1 MVSDTVVAIVPEHVL
16 PDILTQVHRDGYGH
30 NARVLRPRR
39 SPLREQLRRAGVPVE
54 QAPARLDD
62 AECLLMVMA
71 AARSPKAADLMLQH
85 GASATWIVARTG
97 DWSLIDDRVIIQPA
111 TVDPEPVATPPLI
124 PASESLPPDAQGPI

>member
-1 MVSDTVVAIVPEHVL
+1 MVSDTVVAIIPEDIL
-16 PDILTQVHRDGYGH
+16 PDILTRIHRDGYGH

-39 SPLREQLRRAGVPVE
+39 TTLREQLRRTGVPVE
-54 QAPARLDD
+54 QAPERLDD

-97 DWSLIDDRVIIQPA
+97 DWALIDDRVIIQPA
-111 TVDPEPVATPPLI
+111 TVDPEPVTTTPLI
-124 PASESLPPDAQGPI
+124 PVSEGTTPDVQGPI